1 LRHFAVAKLGTTGS
15 TSKEKLMAV
24 KSKRAK
30 RTGKRPAARK
40 VSAKS
45 TAKKRAPAKRTSKA
59 ATKSSRR
66 ATARRSTAR
75 KTTKAKRTAAKPT
88 SRPSSRRSK
97 DVIGEGNY
105 TASRE
110 FRKEQTDFVQRNKS
124 RISKLGK
131 QAERAL
137 DGPEGDELRQAEEEG
152 RSHAH
157 E

>member
-1 LRHFAVAKLGTTGS
+1 LGTTGS
-15 TSKEKLMAV
+15 TSKEKFMAV

-30 RTGKRPAARK
+30 RTGKRPVARK
-40 VSAKS
+40 VSAKR
-45 TAKKRAPAKRTSKA
+45 TAKKRVSAKRASSA
-59 ATKSSRR
+59 AKKSSRGSP
-66 ATARRSTAR
+66 ARRSTAR
-75 KTTKAKRTAAKPT
+75 KTTKAKPT

-110 FRKEQTDFVQRNKS
+110 FRKDQTDFVQRNKS

>member
-1 LRHFAVAKLGTTGS
+1 
-15 TSKEKLMAV
+15 MAV

-30 RTGKRPAARK
+30 RAGKRPAARK
-40 VSAKS
+40 VSAKR
-45 TAKKRAPAKRTSKA
+45 TAKKRVPAKRASKVA
-59 ATKSSRR
+59 KKSLRGS
-66 ATARRSTAR
+66 TAGRSAAR
-75 KTTKAKRTAAKPT
+75 KTTKATPK
-88 SRPSSRRSK
+88 SRRSSRRSK

-110 FRKEQTDFVQRNKS
+110 FRKDQTDFVQRNKS